1 MPRRLLALLAA
12 TLLGSGCKSE
22 FPNPFENFHAT
33 ATPPPQAT
41 LLFTSN
47 RHAGSA
53 GAPRDVFAI
62 ADDGSDPTRL
72 TSCNSGNDACDAV
85 EAVISSDRTRL
96 AVRRVS
102 GDTNHDGRLS
112 EADAAALVLVDLAH
126 SVEATLVP
134 ASAGVMGVDWS
145 PRGEVLVYSANGS
158 GGIEDLYRTDSNG
171 QNGGALTRTAA
182 ERERHPRIDPTG
194 SAALYEHVDAGGA
207 SEIWIFQS
215 ATSQTR
221 VVPALGAGAAL
232 PGTPYR
238 VGAAADP
245 AYSPDGRSLVF
256 RRLTGIGDGS
266 LGDWEIVT
274 FDGIS
279 FVTIAAGPAYRGAP
293 DWGTRGIVYPE
304 TDPTSGATSL
314 VVVQPDG
321 ASRRA
326 ILSVGPGFTLSA
338 PRWLP

>member
-1 MPRRLLALLAA
+1 MPGRFRALLAA
-12 TLLGSGCKSE
+12 TLLGSGCNSE
-22 FPNPFENFHAT
+22 FPNPFEDFHPT

-47 RHAGSA
+47 LHSTRA

-62 ADDGSDPTRL
+62 ADDGSGLTRL
-72 TSCNSGNDACDAV
+72 TSCNSGNHRCDAI
-85 EAVISSDRTRL
+85 EAAISPERGRL
-96 AVRRVS
+96 SLRRVS
-102 GDTNHDGRLS
+102 DDTNQDGRLS

-145 PRGEVLVYSANGS
+145 PRGEVLVYSGS
-158 GGIEDLYRTDSNG
+158 GNGGIEDLYRMDSNG
-171 QNGGALTRTAA
+171 QNGGALTRTAT

-194 SAALYEHVDAGGA
+194 SVALYERQDAGGA
-207 SEIWIFQS
+207 SEIWVFQS

-245 AYSPDGRSLVF
+245 AYAPDGHALVF
-256 RRLTGIGDGS
+256 RRLIGTGDGS
-266 LGDWEIVT
+266 LGNWEVVT
-274 FDGIS
+274 FDGS
-279 FVTIAAGPAYRGAP
+279 GFVTVAAGPVYRGAP
-293 DWGTRGIVYPE
+293 DWGARGIVYAE
-304 TDPTSGATSL
+304 TDPASGATSL

-321 ASRRA
+321 SSRHTV
-326 ILSVGPGFTLSA
+326 LSVGPGFTLSA